1 MKMNNKK
8 ENFKR
13 VAEKRTNKIIEMIQ
27 LLGNLANSSFYEYTD
42 EQIEHIFSS
51 IQEELIPNMTSLN
64 QKKNK
69 KGSLNYDK

>member
-1 MKMNNKK
+1 MNNKK

-27 LLGNLANSSFYEYTD
+27 LLGNLANSSFMNIPMNKLNTYLVQYKKNW
-42 EQIEHIFSS
+42 
-51 IQEELIPNMTSLN
+51 IPNMTSLN
-64 QKKNK
+64 QKKIK

>member
-1 MKMNNKK
+1 MNNKK

-51 IQEELIPNMTSLN
+51 IQEELDSQHDIFKS
-64 QKKNK
+64 KKIK